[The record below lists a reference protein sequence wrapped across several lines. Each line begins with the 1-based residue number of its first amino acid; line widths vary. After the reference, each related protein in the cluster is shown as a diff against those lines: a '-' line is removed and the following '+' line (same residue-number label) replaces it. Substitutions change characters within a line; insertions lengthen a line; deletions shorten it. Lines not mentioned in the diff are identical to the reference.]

1 MGNLAGCVAGPVI
14 GGEAGRLLSCAAH
27 SQSYAGIAI
36 CAVGPKMNQ
45 EWMIAAQCAA
55 SSGGVPVTAAACTA
69 GWLTLN
75 ELSKCFS
82 QGIGGSGCFGENN
95 TIVKTFRNAANDIL
109 KGPGPNNEVV
119 KALGKVGIEIKD
131 VSFATPLGGHNA
143 ALPKAGRDFH
153 EAKNKAGKWLG
164 DRTGLSHLFEA

>member
-1 MGNLAGCVAGPVI
+1 VERKHLPLASLEALVLLEVDERVCLGDYRAPLTRGAIDFWLRTTIAQAGFDQLPCI

-82 QGIGGSGCFGENN
+82 QGIGGGEQYHSQN
-95 TIVKTFRNAANDIL
+95 V
-109 KGPGPNNEVV
+109 
-119 KALGKVGIEIKD
+119 
-131 VSFATPLGGHNA
+131 
-143 ALPKAGRDFH
+143 
-153 EAKNKAGKWLG
+153 
-164 DRTGLSHLFEA
+164 